1 MRNEKPVIDAPLT
14 KLNLRD
20 LIAGTNLHGSRALR
34 RGNSVSWLFSI
45 SFLFVTLAIFPTASD
60 ADLADTQSTAEKS
73 CQMAANPDEC
83 WRKLTS
89 QTGTPGSFNPA
100 NYPLTSDMLGLS
112 GPLSFNVRYDKDL
125 ALVLGV
131 DYAQLFNEYFGIN
144 GKFTVGANE
153 RRANLTTGFVVTED
167 QRLKFT
173 YEYLAQNQN
182 FDFTSGAAQEW
193 VDQHAV
199 GGAYQYLLRHE
210 IVHSLEING
219 YIIRANSKNLSDV
232 VFNQTSNSYNINLRR
247 IAGGDE
253 NTVQALINLLPLKNT
268 ALKLGAGYSDIN
280 YDTQYEANPAKTT
293 LAYTLELAHVLT
305 PKVKL
310 DASIKSTAS
319 GREHNVGVSHILPKN
334 VEVSVKAQYV
344 DGYAGLP
351 DSKNIVLNFTY
362 PAPKNYNLG
371 GPVDNLEEL
380 RNWIE
385 KPVVYATRVL
395 AIKDEKVQK
404 YSLNASDWNPQT
416 VYPDDPNQA
425 LRRITPISTI
435 DNFVFNDP
443 DLTVT
448 FTNMLVCPS
457 THIGPCTLDTLGL
470 RFDTSVK
477 NQATLSSFAD
487 LSEPATLA
495 NAPYV
500 ITVTATATRPGLNP
514 PLISNAVFKLNV
526 VSNFVPPANALP
538 IRFDLINDA
547 ADPGLQPQANV
558 ETGAGATQPLVN
570 LTLMAEGGRSTN
582 ADFNTTQP
590 TWQVANC
597 GVTDAANNVQPTDK
611 CLFRTR
617 NSNGHLEAGDIA
629 VATQVPINVT
639 INGVTQQASV
649 PVRVTGDMANT
660 IKGAIA
666 IAYTAGSAQAIT
678 NWDTA
683 PAGRIL
689 SSYYGV
695 SADALIAIDNDAFG
709 PWQNAAV
716 TMTADNTAPGWTTSG
731 GMLNINNAGLMTGT
745 APTVDPTS
753 NAGYAYHGVFKTASK
768 AASARAV
775 DVSFPAQ
782 IQPNFLPPAAAV
794 PIRFDLINDA
804 VDPGLQPQAN
814 VETGA
819 GATQPLIN
827 LSLMVVGGRSTNAT
841 FNTTQLNWQIANCGV
856 TDAVNNVQPTD
867 KCLFRTRNNNN
878 HLEAS
883 DISPA
888 VVQVAIN
895 AIINGAAQPVNI
907 SVIVTGDSRND
918 IHGRIAD
925 AFTTVSSSN
934 VNWNAATVAVASGY
948 YGTVPSNN
956 LILAIDGDSYNGWIA
971 NTITPTPQA
980 GAPAWVDPASLAI
993 NNQGVMTG
1001 VAPAV
1006 AGNNNQGYTG
1016 TFNAQSKAA
1025 TVRSAGV
1032 SVVFPITLLPSQWAD
1047 NNGAIKFDTLAVD
1060 PADQINLTVKIK
1072 PTMTAVTGF
1081 TLGTTAVGNYNP
1093 NNWQIL
1099 SDATGA
1105 AYLVRKANDGNID
1118 ATEVGSVVQ
1127 VPISVTGTAG
1137 GSPVTSSTS
1146 LNITVNPDANVFYQY
1161 AGDGSAGSPA
1171 SPIIAAAQ
1179 YPTNDAT
1186 EIPNTRVVFSA
1197 NNLKP
1202 KVTFI
1207 AGDTTTT
1214 YTIVNDD
1221 AMVYNFPDP
1230 QRSYISY
1237 PDNQTVKFTYAPS
1250 LDLGDDLSLVAS
1262 TTSANI
1268 QAQSKAHGAA
1278 AWGAMQGLN
1287 VQVTDLTVTTQPPSA
1302 ANNNIQCKILG
1313 KEGVSLQR
1321 SIYYVTV
1328 PLTGGRDYYLKH
1340 VNSISTTTTAN
1351 STNPTRNICPGAPAP
1366 GVNYAKGSVNT
1377 VDSQYNCPDGRA
1389 YNSGANTNKK
1399 LPAVRTSGDG
1409 TNLLTFFITE
1419 LNGDSN
1425 TQCTPTGGGSYPRIN
1440 SPMTLSI
1447 SSVL

>member
-1 MRNEKPVIDAPLT
+1 
-14 KLNLRD
+14 
-20 LIAGTNLHGSRALR
+20 
-34 RGNSVSWLFSI
+34 VSWLFSI
-45 SFLFVTLAIFPTASD
+45 SFLFGALAIFPTVSD
-60 ADLADTQSTAEKS
+60 ADLTDTQPAAAEKT
-73 CQMAANPDEC
+73 CQMAVNPDEC
-83 WRKLTS
+83 LRKLTN
-89 QTGTPGSFNPA
+89 QAGTPGSFNPA
-100 NYPLTSDMLGLS
+100 NYPLTSSMLGLS

-153 RRANLTTGFVVTED
+153 RRANLTTGFAVTED

-182 FDFTSGAAQEW
+182 FDFASGATQEW

-219 YIIRANSKNLSDV
+219 YIIRANSKDLSDV
-232 VFNQTSNSYNINLRR
+232 VFNQTSSSYDVNFRR

-253 NTVQALINLLPLKNT
+253 NTVQALVNLLPLKNT
-268 ALKLGAGYSDIN
+268 ALKLGAGYSDIS
-280 YDTQYEANPAKTT
+280 YDTQYEANPAKST

-305 PKVKL
+305 PKVKV

-351 DSKNIVLNFTY
+351 NSKNVVLNFTY

-385 KPVVYATRVL
+385 KPVVYAPRVL

-404 YSLNASDWNPQT
+404 YSLNASDWDPQT
-416 VYPDDPNQA
+416 VYPNDPSQA
-425 LRRITPISTI
+425 LRRITPISTA

-443 DLTVT
+443 DLTVV
-448 FTNMLVCPS
+448 FTNTLVCPN
-457 THIGPCTLDTLGL
+457 THVGPCTLDRLGL

-500 ITVTATATRPGLNP
+500 VTVTATATRPGLNP
-514 PLISNAVFKLNV
+514 PLVSNAVFRLNV
-526 VSNFVPPANALP
+526 VSSFVPPANALP

-547 ADPGLQPQANV
+547 ADPGLQPQAN
-558 ETGAGATQPLVN
+558 ESLIN
-570 LTLMAEGGRSTN
+570 LTLMAEGGRSAN
-582 ADFNTTQP
+582 ATFNTTQAN
-590 TWQVANC
+590 WQIADC

-611 CLFRTR
+611 CLFRAR
-617 NSNGHLEAGDIA
+617 NGNGHLEAGDIA

-639 INGVTQQASV
+639 INGVIQQASV
-649 PVRVTGDMANT
+649 PVTVTGDTVNT
-660 IKGAIA
+660 IKGTIA
-666 IAYTAGSAQAIT
+666 TAYTAGSAQAIT

-716 TMTADNTAPGWTTSG
+716 AMTADNAAPAWTVSG
-731 GMLNINNAGLMTGT
+731 GVLNINNAGLMTGT

-753 NAGYAYHGVFKTASK
+753 NAGYSYHGAFKTASK

-804 VDPGLQPQAN
+804 ADPGLQPQAN

-841 FNTTQLNWQIANCGV
+841 FNTMQPNWQIANCGV
-856 TDAVNNVQPTD
+856 TDAANNVQPTD
-867 KCLFRTRNNNN
+867 KCLFRTRNDNN
-878 HLEAS
+878 HLEAG

-895 AIINGAAQPVNI
+895 ATINGAVQPV
-907 SVIVTGDSRND
+907 SVPVIVTGDSRND
-918 IHGRIAD
+918 IHGHIAD
-925 AFTTVSSSN
+925 SFITASSSG
-934 VNWNAATVAVASGY
+934 VNWNAATIAVASGY
-948 YGTVPSNN
+948 YGAVPSNN

-980 GAPAWVDPASLAI
+980 GAPAWMDPASLAI

-1006 AGNNNQGYTG
+1006 AGNNNQGYAG
-1016 TFNAQSKAA
+1016 AFNAQSKAA
-1025 TVRSAGV
+1025 TVRPAGV
-1032 SVVFPITLLPSQWAD
+1032 SVAFPITVLPSQWAD

-1060 PADQINLTVKIK
+1060 PADQINLTAKIK
-1072 PTMTAVTGF
+1072 PSMTAVTGF

-1093 NNWQIL
+1093 ANWQIL

-1105 AYLVRKANDGNID
+1105 AYLVRKANGGNID

-1127 VPISVTGTAG
+1127 VPISVAGTAN

-1161 AGDGSAGSPA
+1161 AGDGSAGSPV
-1171 SPIIAAAQ
+1171 SPVTVAAQ
-1179 YPTNDAT
+1179 YPATSSMLKAADTN
-1186 EIPNTRVVFSA
+1186 VVFSA
-1197 NNLKP
+1197 NNVKP
-1202 KVTFI
+1202 KVTFT
-1207 AGDTTTT
+1207 AGNTATT
-1214 YTIVNDD
+1214 YTVVNDD
-1221 AMVYNFPDP
+1221 ATVYHFPAP
-1230 QRSYISY
+1230 PRAYIRY
-1237 PDNQTVKFTYAPS
+1237 PDNRTVEFTTAS
-1250 LDLGDDLSLVAS
+1250 SMDLGDALSLVAS
-1262 TTSANI
+1262 SNSANI
-1268 QAQSKAHGAA
+1268 QAQSKAHGATT
-1278 AWGAMQGLN
+1278 WGTMQGLN
-1287 VQVTDLTVTTQPPSA
+1287 VQVTDLTVTTLLPSA
-1302 ANNNIQCKILG
+1302 ANGNIQCRSSG
-1313 KEGVSLQR
+1313 RPGVLPQR
-1321 SIYYVTV
+1321 SIYYITV
-1328 PLTGGRDYYLKH
+1328 PLTSGRHYFLKH
-1340 VNSISTTTTAN
+1340 VNSISTSYTSE
-1351 STNPTRNICPGAPAP
+1351 STGRTRTICPGNPGPGTNYSKGNINAP
-1366 GVNYAKGSVNT
+1366 
-1377 VDSQYNCPDGRA
+1377 DSQYVCSDGRK
-1389 YNSGANTNKK
+1389 YNNGVNADKK
-1399 LPAVRTSGDG
+1399 LPDVRPDG
-1409 TNLLTFFITE
+1409 AEGANLLTFFTTE
-1419 LNGDSN
+1419 QNGIEGEA
-1425 TQCTPTGGGSYPRIN
+1425 CTTTGGGSYPRIN

-1447 SSVL
+1447 SSVP